1 MAELH
6 PMPLTSTTEDYLLA
20 IYGMRAE
27 AEPVINARLAERL
40 HVAAP
45 TVSAT
50 LDRLARDGH
59 IWIDE
64 RRQIFLTLGG
74 ERVAERLARRHRLI
88 EHWLIRTLGMGW
100 AEVHE
105 EADRLEHSVSEELTE
120 RISASLGHPATCP
133 HGLPIPGNYPET
145 DVAQF
150 FSLGQA
156 EPGQVVRIVRL
167 SEPAEDDGEL
177 LRYFEAKQMVPG
189 HILTVREITPSGSMV
204 LELDGET
211 VVVDER
217 VATNLWVMAA

>member
-1 MAELH
+1 MAELSL
-6 PMPLTSTTEDYLLA
+6 MPLTSTTEDYLLA

-27 AEPVINARLAERL
+27 AESVINARLAERL

-50 LDRLARDGH
+50 LDRMIRDGH
-59 IWIDE
+59 VWIDG
-64 RRQIFLTLGG
+64 RREVFLTLGG

-145 DVAQF
+145 DVTQL
-150 FSLGQA
+150 FSLSQAKPGQA
-156 EPGQVVRIVRL
+156 VRIVRL
-167 SEPAEDDGEL
+167 SEPAEDDAEL
-177 LRYFEAKQMVPG
+177 LHYFEDKQLVPG
-189 HILTVREITPSGSMV
+189 HVTTVREITPSGSLV

-217 VATNLWVMAA
+217 VASNLWVMAA

>member
-1 MAELH
+1 MAELRL
-6 PMPLTSTTEDYLLA
+6 MPLTNTTEDYLLA

-27 AEPVINARLAERL
+27 AESVINARLAERL

-50 LDRLARDGH
+50 LDRMVRDGH
-59 IWIDE
+59 VWIDG
-64 RRQIFLTLGG
+64 RRQVFLTMGG

-145 DVAQF
+145 DVTQL
-150 FSLGQA
+150 FSLSRAKPGQA
-156 EPGQVVRIVRL
+156 VRIVRL

-177 LRYFEAKQMVPG
+177 LRYFEEKHLVPG
-189 HILTVREITPSGSMV
+189 HVTTVREITPSGSLV

-217 VATNLWVMAA
+217 VASNLWVMAA

>member
-1 MAELH
+1 MAELSL
-6 PMPLTSTTEDYLLA
+6 MPLTSTTEDYLLA

-27 AEPVINARLAERL
+27 AESVINARLAERL

-50 LDRLARDGH
+50 LDRMIRDGH
-59 IWIDE
+59 VWIDG
-64 RRQIFLTLGG
+64 RRQVFLTLGG

-145 DVAQF
+145 DVTQL
-150 FSLGQA
+150 FSLSQA
-156 EPGQVVRIVRL
+156 KRAKRCELCASPSQPRTTRSCCTISRTSNWCPGTSRQSARSRL
-167 SEPAEDDGEL
+167 QAAWSWSWTARRWWWMSASPATCG
-177 LRYFEAKQMVPG
+177 
-189 HILTVREITPSGSMV
+189 
-204 LELDGET
+204 
-211 VVVDER
+211 
-217 VATNLWVMAA
+217 